1 MNRYQVVP
9 KYPGLP
15 VGFIK
20 ATATHR
26 GTGKDNPLKTSGLSK
41 LQLDRS
47 ITFIFRNVKQMAI
60 VEEVIR
66 MPESTD
72 PDLDGRNFLFS
83 FDDPARQIC
92 DAWTQ
97 PPSPPM
103 FPPQSAVAYV
113 IEQEYFLD
121 ESWRDGYKGWDE
133 YVVRALER
141 RVMER
146 MSYQL
151 WNTNVTSVEV
161 ELPAEVYQLPQRYM
175 PVQSIMYGAD
185 GGPCGY
191 NCAEG
196 DTACTEAACLSPT
209 VDQAQGKPLTLKI
222 STAVLNV
229 AEFPGTTLDVYLN
242 RLTDVNRGLLEADFG
257 LVANGLPTYRP
268 LSVDGVWVRGR
279 RAEVEVDD
287 EDD

>member
-1 MNRYQVVP
+1 MTSDRGKWAFNSEIKLVSSDNPVPAFLDGDQDTSTTDDQTLTTVFMNRYQVVP

-121 ESWRDGYKGWDE
+121 ESWRD
-133 YVVRALER
+133 
-141 RVMER
+141 
-146 MSYQL
+146 
-151 WNTNVTSVEV
+151 
-161 ELPAEVYQLPQRYM
+161 
-175 PVQSIMYGAD
+175 
-185 GGPCGY
+185 
-191 NCAEG
+191 
-196 DTACTEAACLSPT
+196 
-209 VDQAQGKPLTLKI
+209 
-222 STAVLNV
+222 
-229 AEFPGTTLDVYLN
+229 
-242 RLTDVNRGLLEADFG
+242 
-257 LVANGLPTYRP
+257 
-268 LSVDGVWVRGR
+268 
-279 RAEVEVDD
+279 
-287 EDD
+287 